1 MPRGPQSEEDH
12 EPHPALPCD
21 DDSRSAGALHGVPCV
36 GPGRLVSSPP
46 AGPASTSFCAG
57 PQRRVRDSSAAAD
70 AADVRPAER
79 RFLGPA
85 PIKDWNEGEPVPPGY
100 HPVQRTRTGLIVG
113 GAVLFGVFYLISA
126 FVASVFSD
134 SGNSGNNA
142 LWLPGVGPFIQMANT
157 SSATGNLVLVIDG
170 AAQSGGLAMLIYG
183 IVSPK
188 TVLLRNDLATTPLV
202 LPIRVGSD
210 GYGLG
215 LVGHF

>member
-1 MPRGPQSEEDH
+1 MNRILRRLATTTLIPLALFTASPAWAQDASPRPLPPAPPPPLSAQAPNGEYATPLQQQTQQTYVPQSV
-12 EPHPALPCD
+12 AF
-21 DDSRSAGALHGVPCV
+21 S
-36 GPGRLVSSPP
+36 GPR
-46 AGPASTSFCAG
+46 
-57 PQRRVRDSSAAAD
+57 QIR
-70 AADVRPAER
+70 
-79 RFLGPA
+79 
-85 PIKDWNEGEPVPPGY
+85 DWNEGEPVPPGY
-100 HPVQRTRTGLIVG
+100 HPAQRTRTGLIVG

-126 FVASVFSD
+126 FVASVSSD

-188 TVLLRNDLATTPLV
+188 TVLVRNDLATTPLV

-215 LVGHF
+215 VVGHF